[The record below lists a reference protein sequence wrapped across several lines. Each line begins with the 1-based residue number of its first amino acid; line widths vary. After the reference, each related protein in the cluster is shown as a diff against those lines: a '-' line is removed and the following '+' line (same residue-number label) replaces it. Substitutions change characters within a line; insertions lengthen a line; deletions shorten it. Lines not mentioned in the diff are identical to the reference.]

1 MRSFL
6 ASLNEH
12 PMALLRGIAEL
23 REVELSSNVRP
34 EAAAQLAAALATPEA
49 TAAALA
55 ACSPAAQVAWRSLRA
70 ASGRMKAAVFARSHG
85 EIRPIGPGRLERE
98 ATWQHP
104 ETAAEEL
111 WYRGLVFRAFAD
123 LGEGPLEYIYIP
135 DDLPVPAGDAP
146 SAPETPAAPLLR
158 PAAAPPDSQYARNA
172 LAVDLC
178 TLLAALRE
186 APGQL
191 DKAGR
196 LRSGEVERLAAALL
210 DADAARCEMLLA
222 LARERGWLA
231 ADRDRLVL
239 VTQATAAWL
248 RGVMWQQ
255 MSALFA
261 AWRDS
266 ADWDDLRRTPGL
278 RAEGE
283 WRNDPR
289 LARRSILV
297 ALRPLAS
304 AAWYT
309 LADLVAHIKATNPDF
324 QRPDGDYTR
333 WYLKDTESGR
343 YLSGF
348 EAWDEVEGRLIR
360 FVVTG
365 PLRWLGA
372 VAVGQDPEAGAVF
385 RLTPYGAAW
394 LAGAAPAELPRPER
408 PSVGEDFV
416 VTAPLR
422 CPLLDRFR
430 LLRFTDPL
438 PLAAGERDSRQ
449 PPAATQ
455 HRISRGSLA
464 RARASGLKPDAIAQF
479 LARAAGGRVPAR
491 VTAALIR
498 FDQAGGAVRV
508 TRGAVVRVA
517 DASILA
523 ALRADPAIA
532 PLLGELLSAQAVLVS
547 EVNLEELLVVL
558 RETGYTVKLE

>member
-12 PMALLRGIAEL
+12 PMALLRGIAEM
-23 REVELSSNVRP
+23 RGVELSTNLRP
-34 EAAAQLAAALATPEA
+34 DAAAQLAAALAASGA

-55 ACSPAAQVAWRSLRA
+55 SCSPAAQAAWRSLRA
-70 ASGRMKAAVFARSHG
+70 ANGRMKAAVFARAHG

-98 ATWQHP
+98 AIWQRP
-104 ETAAEEL
+104 ETPAEEL

-123 LGEGPLEYIYIP
+123 LGEGPLEYIYLPEDLPLPP
-135 DDLPVPAGDAP
+135 DDVQA
-146 SAPETPAAPLLR
+146 APEIAATPPLKPVTAPAAP
-158 PAAAPPDSQYARNA
+158 QYDRNA
-172 LAVDLC
+172 LAADLC
-178 TLLAALRE
+178 ALLAALRE
-186 APGQL
+186 TPGQL
-191 DKAGR
+191 DRAGR
-196 LRSGEVERLAAALL
+196 LRSGEIERLTESLL
-210 DADAARCEMLLA
+210 LTGAARGEMLTV
-222 LARERGWLA
+222 LARTRGWLA

-239 VTQATAAWL
+239 VNQATGSWL
-248 RGVMWQQ
+248 RGAMWQQ

-266 ADWDDLRRTPGL
+266 SDWDDLRRTPGL

-289 LARRSILV
+289 LARRGIL
-297 ALRPLAS
+297 APLRRLAP
-304 AAWYT
+304 AAWYA
-309 LADLVAHIKATNPDF
+309 LADLVRHVKATNPDF

-333 WYLKDTESGR
+333 WYLKDIESGR

-348 EAWDEVEGRLIR
+348 DAWDDVEGRLIH
-360 FVVTG
+360 FIVTG

-372 VAVGQDPEAGAVF
+372 IALGQDPELGTTF

-394 LAGAAPAELPRPER
+394 LAGTAPAELPRPER
-408 PSVGEDFV
+408 LSVGQDFIV
-416 VTAPLR
+416 IAPLR

-430 LLRFTDPL
+430 LLRFTDPVA
-438 PLAAGERDSRQ
+438 PQAGEATDGQ
-449 PPAATQ
+449 LPPATQ

-464 RARASGLKPDAIAQF
+464 RARSSGLKADAIAQF
-479 LARAAGGRVPAR
+479 LARAAGGRVPPR
-491 VTAALIR
+491 VTAALAR
-498 FDQAGGAVRV
+498 FGQAAGTVRV
-508 TRGAVVRVA
+508 SRGAVVRVT

-523 ALRADPAIA
+523 ALRADPALA

-547 EVNLEELLVVL
+547 EANLEQLLTVL